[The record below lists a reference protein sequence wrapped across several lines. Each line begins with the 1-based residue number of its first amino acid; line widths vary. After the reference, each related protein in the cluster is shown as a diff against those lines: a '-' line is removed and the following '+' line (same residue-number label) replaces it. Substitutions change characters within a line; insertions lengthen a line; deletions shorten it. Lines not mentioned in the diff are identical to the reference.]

1 VESEREMLIGI
12 QKEPRTHPHDGNGKW
27 EMGNG
32 KWEMGN
38 GNGIQ

>member
-27 EMGNG
+27 EMGTAFSNSM
-32 KWEMGN
+32 KIEFM
-38 GNGIQ
+38 